1 MTAKRNITLR
11 DIAERAGVHLS
22 TVSLALKNSPHLP
35 PETRTRLQ
43 ALAKKLGYR
52 PNPLVS
58 ALMAQRGR
66 RRDARIRS
74 AIAYLLT
81 YPKEFD
87 WRENP
92 LHRSIYEGAKE
103 RAEEF
108 GFNVATFDLSDGDL
122 TAERIQSIL
131 SARGITGLMLPPFVK
146 ETDMLKQLNWGNF
159 CAISIGTIYPHATID
174 YVSNDNYQTM
184 RLIHQRCRD
193 LGYERIG
200 FVMNSSL
207 NPVQEFRFAAAD
219 LLEQCSIP
227 KTRRVKPLFTE
238 MRPGIDIWPSEIHAW
253 CAKERPDVLV
263 TPVSQHA
270 GPWLRLIRELPG
282 SPALVSLSVP
292 RENGPLAGILQDGF
306 EMGAVGAQMVISKVY
321 RNETG
326 PQAKRWAHFLAGTWL
341 DGSSCPP
348 RTGLVKRSQR

>member
-1 MTAKRNITLR
+1 MAAKRNITLR

-35 PETRTRLQ
+35 IETRTRLQ
-43 ALAKKLGYR
+43 ALSKKLGYR

-66 RRDARIRS
+66 RRDARVRS
-74 AIAYLLT
+74 AIAYLLV
-81 YPKEFD
+81 YPKEFA

-92 LHRSIYEGAKE
+92 LHQSIYEGAKE

-108 GFNVATFDLSDGDL
+108 GFNVSTFDLSDGQL
-122 TAERIQSIL
+122 TVDRLETIL
-131 SARGITGLMLPPFVK
+131 AARGITGLMLPPFVR
-146 ETDMLKQLNWGNF
+146 ETDILRHLPWQNF

-184 RLIHQRCRD
+184 RLIHSRCRE
-193 LGYERIG
+193 LGYERLG

-219 LLEQCSIP
+219 LLEQNSLP
-227 KTRRVKPLFTE
+227 ASRRVKPLFTE
-238 MRPGIDIWPSEIHAW
+238 MRPGIDIWPRQIHEW
-253 CAKERPDVLV
+253 CAKERPDVIV

-270 GPWLRLIRELPG
+270 EPWLSLIRELPG
-282 SPALVSLSVP
+282 RPALVSLSVP
-292 RENGPLAGILQDGF
+292 PQNGSLAGILQDGF

-326 PQAKRWAHFLAGTWL
+326 PQAKRWAHLLAGAWL
-341 DGSSCPP
+341 DGPSCPP
-348 RTGLVKRSQR
+348 RDGRLNRTHR